1 MRASAAT
8 AAAALTPLL
17 PRRRCCL
24 DAAAVSTPLLPHCW
38 RRRCQCCLMEEPLFL
53 CGICLDEDKRG
64 KIYQCDKGH
73 GWCEDCYSRHVDEQ
87 RRRGESP
94 SCPLCRDKLAKRPVR
109 SRTCRAICSNGRPCR
124 NQVHPNAGTDGH
136 CPFTC
141 GLHKHLRKLQ
151 LLCACIPCDGYRHR
165 R

>member
-1 MRASAAT
+1 M
-8 AAAALTPLL
+8 
-17 PRRRCCL
+17 
-24 DAAAVSTPLLPHCW
+24 
-38 RRRCQCCLMEEPLFL
+38 FL

-109 SRTCRAICSNGRPCR
+109 SRMIEEAIENKRRRIIAEVVEAQHAADQLEVVSALERADQNE
-124 NQVHPNAGTDGH
+124 QALDAAMVAKALAAANANEEKQEQAAVLKAIAEADAQEEKWFDLNSDTSDDE
-136 CPFTC
+136 
-141 GLHKHLRKLQ
+141 
-151 LLCACIPCDGYRHR
+151 ADN
-165 R
+165 